1 MCYWVLGVLGLML
14 LVAQV
19 MQGKVNFL
27 LGALFTNSM
36 ADLMCGLLLL
46 IFKSRWPF
54 KRRLM

>member
-19 MQGKVNFL
+19 VQGRVNFL
-27 LGALFTNSM
+27 LGTLFTNSM
-36 ADLMCGLLLL
+36 ADLMYGLLLL

-54 KRRLM
+54 KRRLI